1 MCELCSFKGFIMNG
15 DTDIDVL
22 KHSPS
27 VETIENVLE
36 KGLENPSP
44 KLVLLLL
51 LFTVPQVYEFG
62 SKRTKALVI
71 MSLLNV
77 FGIGGLVNSIRSNN
91 VGVYVDVLRDCFN
104 EDLLQTILLSVENG
118 AQMAEVNKLLFKGQV
133 FSAYTQFRVEKG
145 SNSLQDHVFTPSGYV
160 KYLCKQLITC
170 KNKISNDEF
179 NTFLLSLMSFNTLVT
194 GDIFDIFFTQG
205 NWGVLLSQYNH
216 MKLYQRKKLLVVL
229 LAAYLPKRF
238 MSGDSSVIMALLDL
252 IHPMLND
259 IDLFVVEKV
268 VLSQSKPLIKLCA
281 AAIKNNQ
288 SLMTSLLNN
297 WGSVSTIDSDPLVV
311 QEHKTLLLI
320 QLIKLRSQTKA
331 QELVT
336 SPEFL
341 SSVSNRMNS
350 ISNKV
355 RLLAIVF
362 ADKLC
367 QTAQRD
373 EIFLMKDL
381 EEYQYLSVDSTY
393 LNEENRSVSPW
404 DIVSSDTVSATV
416 SDTVSSNTAS
426 TTTNNTESITEP
438 LSQLKLATYKDS
450 DDESEDSDDDDDP
463 SVVQRTRL
471 ARPVYIKD
479 LIKYLMADEK
489 NPQAYDMRKIVLNSG
504 GDLIRQKAQFGTE
517 VSSQATQLIQT
528 FVGITNTFH
537 HENFEQYRLNLMVAV
552 LVSHPP
558 TAIQLIKLLSTGD
571 YSLQQRM
578 SILTS
583 LALAGRDIRGFKDD
597 SINQSYEE
605 KLFPTKTL
613 PQTLHEKYLS
623 LENQSSESQS
633 LEYPGFIKA
642 ENSLRNSLM
651 DSKAEDA
658 KDKLSGGKILRMSR
672 KLQPSSLKH
681 DQLIK
686 PKHNQYP
693 SIISKNFYFPLIN
706 LWYESGGIDI
716 GHYSSMLIG
725 HYTKTLT
732 LILHSCYSIA
742 NVMDIVREWLLLN
755 MDIAKLATINDVQ
768 IIEAIATGLL
778 LVTEI
783 TDPQDLIVHFNQEI
797 MFFQGW
803 IGDIWEHIIEE
814 RVKSLCAGVLI
825 NINNIIEKYQAN
837 LVDQMN
843 NFY

>member
-1 MCELCSFKGFIMNG
+1 MNG
-15 DTDIDVL
+15 DNDIDVL
-22 KHSPS
+22 KLSPS
-27 VETIENVLE
+27 VEVIENVLE
-36 KGLENPSP
+36 LRLENPSP
-44 KLVLLLL
+44 KLVLFLL

-62 SKRTKALVI
+62 SKRTKALMI

-77 FGIGGLVNSIRSNN
+77 FGIGGLVNNIRSSN
-91 VGVYVDVLRDCFN
+91 VGVYVEVLRDCFN
-104 EDLLQTILLSVENG
+104 EELLQSVLLSVENG

-145 SNSLQDHVFTPSGYV
+145 SNLLQDHVFTPSGYV
-160 KYLCKQLITC
+160 KFLCKQLITC
-170 KNKISNDEF
+170 KTKISNDEF

-194 GDIFDIFFTQG
+194 GDMFDIFFTQG
-205 NWGVLLSQYNH
+205 NWEFLLSQYNH

-229 LAAYLPKRF
+229 LATYLPKRF
-238 MSGDSSVIMALLDL
+238 MSDDSSVIMALLDL
-252 IHPMLND
+252 IRPMMND

-268 VLSQSKPLIKLCA
+268 LLSLSKPIIKLCA
-281 AAIKNNQ
+281 SAIKNNQ
-288 SLMTSLLNN
+288 SLVTSLLNN

-320 QLIKLRSQTKA
+320 QLIKLRPQTKA
-331 QELVT
+331 QELVA

-381 EEYQYLSVDSTY
+381 EDYEYLSLDSTY
-393 LNEENRSVSPW
+393 LNEENSSVSPW
-404 DIVSSDTVSATV
+404 DIVSSDTVS
-416 SDTVSSNTAS
+416 SNTTS
-426 TTTNNTESITEP
+426 TPTNTESITNP

-450 DDESEDSDDDDDP
+450 DDESEDSDDDDP
-463 SVVQRTRL
+463 SVVQRNRL

-479 LIKYLMADEK
+479 LIKYLIADEK

-528 FVGITNTFH
+528 FVGITNTLH
-537 HENFEQYRLNLMVAV
+537 HEDFEQYRLNLMVAV

-583 LALAGRDIRGFKDD
+583 LALAARDIRGFKDD
-597 SINQSYEE
+597 SINHSYEE

-623 LENQSSESQS
+623 LESQSSESQS
-633 LEYPGFIKA
+633 LENPGFIKA

-672 KLQPSSLKH
+672 KLQPSSLKD

-686 PKHNQYP
+686 PKHGQYP

-755 MDIAKLATINDVQ
+755 MDIAKLATINDIQ

-783 TDPQDLIVHFNQEI
+783 TDPQDLIVHFNHEI

-803 IGDIWEHIIEE
+803 IGDMWEHIIEE
-814 RVKSLCAGVLI
+814 KVKSLCAGVLI

>member
-1 MCELCSFKGFIMNG
+1 MNG
-15 DTDIDVL
+15 DNDIDVL
-22 KHSPS
+22 KLSPS
-27 VETIENVLE
+27 VEVIENVLE
-36 KGLENPSP
+36 LRLENPSP
-44 KLVLLLL
+44 KLVLFLL

-62 SKRTKALVI
+62 PKRTKALMI

-77 FGIGGLVNSIRSNN
+77 FGIGGLVNNIRSSN
-91 VGVYVDVLRDCFN
+91 VGVYVEVLRDCFN
-104 EDLLQTILLSVENG
+104 EELLQTVLLSVENG
-118 AQMAEVNKLLFKGQV
+118 AQIAEVNKLLFKGQV

-145 SNSLQDHVFTPSGYV
+145 SNLLQDHVFTPSGYV
-160 KYLCKQLITC
+160 KFLCKQLITC
-170 KNKISNDEF
+170 KTKISHDEF

-194 GDIFDIFFTQG
+194 GDMFDIFFTQG
-205 NWGVLLSQYNH
+205 NWEFLLSQYNH

-229 LAAYLPKRF
+229 LATYLPKRF
-238 MSGDSSVIMALLDL
+238 MSDDSSVIIALLDL
-252 IHPMLND
+252 IRPMVND
-259 IDLFVVEKV
+259 VDLFVVEKV
-268 VLSQSKPLIKLCA
+268 LLSQSKPIIKLCA
-281 AAIKNNQ
+281 SAIKNNQ
-288 SLMTSLLNN
+288 SLVTSLLNN

-311 QEHKTLLLI
+311 QEHKTLLLV
-320 QLIKLRSQTKA
+320 QLIKLRPQTRA
-331 QELVT
+331 QELVA

-381 EEYQYLSVDSTY
+381 EDYEYLSLDSTY
-393 LNEENRSVSPW
+393 LNEENSSVSPW
-404 DIVSSDTVSATV
+404 DIVSSDTVS
-416 SDTVSSNTAS
+416 SS
-426 TTTNNTESITEP
+426 TTSTSTNTESITKP

-450 DDESEDSDDDDDP
+450 DDESEDSDDDDP
-463 SVVQRTRL
+463 SVVQRNRL

-504 GDLIRQKAQFGTE
+504 GDLIRQKARFGTE

-528 FVGITNTFH
+528 FIGITNTLH
-537 HENFEQYRLNLMVAV
+537 HEDFEQYRLNLMVAV

-583 LALAGRDIRGFKDD
+583 LALAARDIRGFKDD
-597 SINQSYEE
+597 SINHSYEE

-623 LENQSSESQS
+623 LESQSSESQS

-672 KLQPSSLKH
+672 KLQPSSLKD

-686 PKHNQYP
+686 PKHGQYP

-755 MDIAKLATINDVQ
+755 MDIAKLATINDIQ

-783 TDPQDLIVHFNQEI
+783 TDPKDLIVHFNHEI

-803 IGDIWEHIIEE
+803 IGDMWEHIIEE